1 VPEAIPSQP
10 RHPLLERL
18 VRDCGIPEVDAATI
32 DAFLARDGDA
42 VLFFSEDPKQYPESA
57 DVAVV
62 LPELLTA
69 FRGRLRAAFVA
80 RESERE
86 LQKRFGFARWPA
98 LVFVRDGEYVG
109 TITGIHDWDVYIE
122 KVQSLL
128 AAPTR
133 REAAADAARAN
144 RAATPAPQE
153 TP

>member
-1 VPEAIPSQP
+1 MPEAIPSPP

-18 VRDCGIPEVDAATI
+18 RRDCGVPEVDAASI
-32 DAFLARDGDA
+32 EAFLEAPGDA
-42 VLFFSEDPKQYPESA
+42 VLFFSEDLKQYPESA

-62 LPELLTA
+62 LPELLAA

-86 LQKRFGFARWPA
+86 LQKRYGFARWPA
-98 LVFVRDGEYVG
+98 LVFLRGGEHVG
-109 TITGIHDWDVYIE
+109 TITGIHDWDEYIE

-133 REAAADAARAN
+133 REAAAEAARAN
-144 RAATPAPQE
+144 RAASAAQQE